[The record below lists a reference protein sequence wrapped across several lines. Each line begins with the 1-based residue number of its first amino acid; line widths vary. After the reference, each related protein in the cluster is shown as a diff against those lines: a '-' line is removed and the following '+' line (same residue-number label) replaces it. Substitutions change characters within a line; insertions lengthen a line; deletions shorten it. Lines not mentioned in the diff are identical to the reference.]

1 MALKDNLRA
10 LRLQK
15 GYTLQDI
22 ARHLGVGKQT
32 VQKYESGV
40 IQNVPSDK
48 IERMAAFLGVTPDVL
63 MGWEPASDRSETEAA
78 ELLHRLRQKEY
89 AGQKGIVMDLGG
101 AGQELI
107 TLSEEEYRAVRQM
120 IEIIRKKGV

>member
-15 GYTLQDI
+15 GYTLQEL
-22 ARHLGVGKQT
+22 ARQIGVGKQT

-48 IERMAAFLGVTPDVL
+48 IEKMAAFLGVTPEAL
-63 MGWEPASDRSETEAA
+63 MGWDAHSKAESEAA
-78 ELLHRLRQKEY
+78 ELLRKLHSGKC
-89 AGQKGIVMDLGG
+89 AGQKGIVMDFGG
-101 AGQELI
+101 EGQELV
-107 TLSEEEYRAVRQM
+107 TLSDEEYRAVQNM
-120 IEIIRKKGV
+120 IEIIRKKHD